1 VIASAPRNPDIVA
14 RPRFRLEP
22 YLQFM
27 RKAMAREATYRF
39 DVFTTIAS
47 VLVRVYLL
55 RMVWVA
61 LYLRNP
67 RHAGDLPLHAII
79 TYSTVAL
86 LMGLVMD
93 IDQTRSLHD
102 KLHDGSIA
110 TDFMKPISVPL
121 YLFADGTGEVLFH
134 ATLIV
139 PSLVLALFIV
149 HVDVP
154 GPLTLA
160 AFFVSF
166 LLGYMVGF
174 FLNFLLNCIAFWTLE
189 IHAFQMIVTWVTDLF
204 GGEIIPL
211 VIFPAFLQKIAFALP
226 FAAMFSTP
234 LLIYVGATPSSRYV
248 EVIGVQALW
257 VVVLAAIGSVVWRAG
272 ARRVVVQ
279 GG

>member
-1 VIASAPRNPDIVA
+1 LIAPAVA

-22 YLQFM
+22 YIQFAQ
-27 RKAMAREATYRF
+27 KAMAREATYRF
-39 DVFTTIAS
+39 DVFTSIAS

-67 RHAGDLPLHAII
+67 GPHALPLHAMI

-93 IDQTRSLHD
+93 IDQTRALHD

-121 YLFADGTGEVLFH
+121 YLFADGSGEVLFH
-134 ATLIV
+134 AVLIV
-139 PSLVLALFIV
+139 PSLILALFIV
-149 HVDVP
+149 HIDVP
-154 GPLTLA
+154 APPVLA
-160 AFFVSF
+160 AFLVSF
-166 LLGYMVGF
+166 VLGYFVGF
-174 FLNFLLNCIAFWTLE
+174 CVNFIVNCVAFWTLE
-189 IHAFQMIVTWVTDLF
+189 IHAARLIVTWVTDLF

-211 VIFPAFLQKIAFALP
+211 VIFPALLQKIAFALP

-234 LLIYVGATPSSRYV
+234 LLIYVGEISPNRYF
-248 EVIGVQALW
+248 ETIALQAIWL
-257 VVVLAAIGSVVWRAG
+257 VVLALVASVMWRAG
-272 ARRVVVQ
+272 AKRVIVQ